1 MSSLWVECVG
11 GSWVKTGQGVW
22 TGTGH
27 GDIPCVLQT
36 PVSSLVAVSV
46 ASPRAPKWYTIFKVQ
61 QNRLKTCAT
70 AATQHQTSCSD
81 VGVAY

>member
-1 MSSLWVECVG
+1 M
-11 GSWVKTGQGVW
+11 KTGQGVW

-36 PVSSLVAVSV
+36 PFSSLVAVSV
-46 ASPRAPKWYTIFKVQ
+46 ASPRVPKWYAIFKVQ

-70 AATQHQTSCSD
+70 AVTRHQTSCSE
-81 VGVAY
+81 GWVAY